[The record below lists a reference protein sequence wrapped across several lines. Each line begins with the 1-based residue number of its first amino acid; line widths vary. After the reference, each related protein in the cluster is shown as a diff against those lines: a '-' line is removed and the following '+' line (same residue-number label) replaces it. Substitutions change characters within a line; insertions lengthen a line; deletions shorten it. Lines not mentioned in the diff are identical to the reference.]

1 MSRVRNI
8 KKKERNV
15 KQTAIIYGVG
25 SLIVLYIGCL
35 LGASYLPNCTL
46 NEFIN
51 NFNEFVI
58 KGHHFIVGFNKY
70 TAIFCLVL
78 WVAFSLAFIIIIKI
92 GFSDF
97 TKHIMSENGF
107 ITKILSFFYC
117 WMFIISTINF
127 INITFIF
134 PSIITSTN

>member
-78 WVAFSLAFIIIIKI
+78 WVAFSLAFIII
-92 GFSDF
+92 
-97 TKHIMSENGF
+97 M
-107 ITKILSFFYC
+107 TKIVKIKNVFDVIDQD
-117 WMFIISTINF
+117 IIRMNVV
-127 INITFIF
+127 
-134 PSIITSTN
+134 